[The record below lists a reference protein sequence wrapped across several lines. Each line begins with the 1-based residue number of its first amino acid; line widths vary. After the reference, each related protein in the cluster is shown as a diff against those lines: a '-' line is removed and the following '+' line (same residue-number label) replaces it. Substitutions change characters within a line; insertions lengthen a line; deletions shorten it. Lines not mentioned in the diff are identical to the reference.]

1 MRGSEAI
8 AIFAAR
14 NRNGRHLKTLRKRLS
29 ESLRTGRLRL
39 RELPKS
45 LRGRLVLVTAAF
57 LFLFLVLAAFALERA
72 FFTSLRAEQRSR
84 LEAQLYS
91 LLTVADEIQPG
102 KIRLPDFLRDDRFN
116 QIDSGIYGYVSD
128 PMGRILWR
136 SASALNRPA
145 PRFSSGELGRV
156 EFTNWQ
162 QRGEDLVGASYDVIW
177 EGIGRQESR
186 YTFSVLESS
195 VAFEQTTA
203 VFRRTL
209 WGGFAVVAIVLLAGL
224 VYVMRW
230 GLRPVREVARAMRA
244 IEAGHAERLE
254 GEFPR
259 ELRPLTDNINLF
271 IQSERE
277 RRSRYAETMANL
289 AHSLKT
295 PLAVLQG
302 ATDTA
307 ASDELLRAQVREQV
321 ERMHGIVRYQLQR
334 AVTKG
339 RTPFASVLSVSQPLQ
354 QLADALR
361 KVYAGKAIQ
370 IELAIVGAPRFAG
383 EAGDLMEVLGNVM
396 DNACKF
402 ARRTVQVK
410 VAEQRDD
417 RGGWWL
423 QLRIGDDGPGIAPAK
438 RAAVLSRGGRLD
450 TQVEG
455 QGIGLAVVA
464 EIIDA
469 YGGQLAIGESVL
481 GGAEF
486 LILLPIS

>member
-1 MRGSEAI
+1 M
-8 AIFAAR
+8 
-14 NRNGRHLKTLRKRLS
+14 KTLRKRLS
-29 ESLRTGRLRL
+29 DLARLLRQRL
-39 RELPKS
+39 REVPKS
-45 LRGRLVLVTAAF
+45 LRGRLLLVTAAF
-57 LFLFLVLAAFALERA
+57 LFLFLIFAAFVLERA

-84 LEAQLYS
+84 LEAQLYA
-91 LLTVADEIQPG
+91 LLTVADELQPG
-102 KIRLPDFLRDDRFN
+102 KISLPDYLRDDRFN
-116 QIDSGIYGYVSD
+116 QIESGIYGYVSD

-145 PRFSSGELGRV
+145 PRFAAGELGDVR
-156 EFTNWQ
+156 FINWQ
-162 QRGEDLVGASYDVIW
+162 QRGESLIGASYDVIW
-177 EGIGRQESR
+177 EGVGRHESR
-186 YTFSVLESS
+186 YTFSVLESNA
-195 VAFEQTTA
+195 AFNATTA

-209 WGGFAVVAIVLLAGL
+209 WGGFAVLAIILLAGL

-230 GLRPVREVARAMRA
+230 GLRPVREVARAVRA

-259 ELRPLTDNINLF
+259 ELKPLTDNINLF

-277 RRSRYAETMANL
+277 RRSRYVETMSNL

-302 ATDTA
+302 ATQ
-307 ASDELLRAQVREQV
+307 SDISNEALRNQVQEQV
-321 ERMHGIVRYQLQR
+321 DRMHGIVRYQLQR

-339 RTPFASVLSVSQPLQ
+339 RTPFATLIAVADPLQ

-361 KVYAGKAIQ
+361 KVYAGKQIQ
-370 IELAIVGAPRFAG
+370 IALDIIGTPRFAG
-383 EAGDLMEVLGNVM
+383 ETGDLMEVLGNIM

-402 ARRTVQVK
+402 AHRQVQVR
-410 VAEQRDD
+410 AEERRDE
-417 RGGWWL
+417 RGVWWL
-423 QLRIGDDGPGIAPAK
+423 HLRIADDGPGIAPAK

-455 QGIGLAVVA
+455 QGIGLSVVA
-464 EIIDA
+464 EIVEA
-469 YGGQLAIGESVL
+469 YRGKLAISEAGL

-486 LILLPIS
+486 QMMFPIS

>member
-1 MRGSEAI
+1 M
-8 AIFAAR
+8 
-14 NRNGRHLKTLRKRLS
+14 LKRALHASRQ
-29 ESLRTGRLRL
+29 RL

-57 LFLFLVLAAFALERA
+57 LFLFLILAAFALERA
-72 FFTSLRAEQRSR
+72 FFTSLRSEQRLR

-91 LLTVADEIQPG
+91 LLTVADETQPG
-102 KIRLPDFLRDDRFN
+102 QIRLPDYLRDDRFN

-145 PRFSSGELGRV
+145 PRFKSGELGEVRYI
-156 EFTNWQ
+156 NWQ
-162 QRGEDLVGASYDVIW
+162 QRSEDLVGASYDVIW

-186 YTFSVLESS
+186 YTFSVLESNA
-195 VAFEQTTA
+195 AFDATTA
-203 VFRRTL
+203 IFRQTL
-209 WGGFAVVAIVLLAGL
+209 WGGFAIVAIVLLTGL

-230 GLRPVREVARAMRA
+230 GLRPVREVARAVRA

-259 ELRPLTDNINLF
+259 ELKPLTDNINLF

-277 RRSRYAETMANL
+277 RRSRYAETMSNL

-302 ATDTA
+302 ATDA
-307 ASDELLRAQVREQV
+307 GLSDEALRAQVREQV

-339 RTPFASVLSVSQPLQ
+339 RTPFASLIAVAPPLQ
-354 QLADALR
+354 QLAEALR
-361 KVYAGKAIQ
+361 KVYAGKGMQ
-370 IELAIVGAPRFAG
+370 IEVDIIGTPRFAG
-383 EAGDLMEVLGNVM
+383 EVGDLMEVAGNIM

-402 ARRTVQVK
+402 ARQKVQAR
-410 VAEQRDD
+410 AEERRDE
-417 RGGWWL
+417 RGAWWL
-423 QLRIGDDGPGIAPAK
+423 LLRISDDGPGIAPAK
-438 RAAVLSRGGRLD
+438 REAVLRRGGRLD
-450 TQVEG
+450 THVEG
-455 QGIGLAVVA
+455 QGIGLSVVS
-464 EIIDA
+464 EIVEA
-469 YGGQLAIGESVL
+469 YNGRLAIGESAL

-486 LILLPIS
+486 LIQFPLS

>member
-1 MRGSEAI
+1 M
-8 AIFAAR
+8 
-14 NRNGRHLKTLRKRLS
+14 LKRAFHRPWQ
-29 ESLRTGRLRL
+29 RL

-45 LRGRLVLVTAAF
+45 LRGRLLLVTAAF
-57 LFLFLVLAAFALERA
+57 LFGFLILAAFVLERA
-72 FFTSLRAEQRSR
+72 FFTSLRAEQRGR

-102 KIRLPDFLRDDRFN
+102 KINLPDYLRDDRFN

-145 PRFSSGELGRV
+145 PRFVAGELGKV
-156 EFTNWQ
+156 LFINWRL
-162 QRGEDLVGASYDVIW
+162 RGESLVGASYDVIW
-177 EGIGRQESR
+177 EGVGRQESR
-186 YTFSVLESS
+186 YTFSVLESNA
-195 VAFEQTTA
+195 AFDATTA
-203 VFRRTL
+203 AFRRTL
-209 WGGFAVVAIVLLAGL
+209 WLGFGILGLVLLAGL
-224 VYVMRW
+224 VSVMRW
-230 GLRPVREVARAMRA
+230 GLRPVREVARAIRA

-259 ELRPLTDNINLF
+259 ELQPLTDNINLF
-271 IQSERE
+271 IQSEYE
-277 RRSRYAETMANL
+277 RRSRYAQTMSNL

-302 ATDTA
+302 ATQSDI
-307 ASDELLRAQVREQV
+307 SDEALRAQVREQV

-339 RTPFASVLSVSQPLQ
+339 RTPFAALISVSQPLQ

-361 KVYAGKAIQ
+361 KVYAGKGMRITVD
-370 IELAIVGAPRFAG
+370 IIGTPRFAG
-383 EAGDLMEVLGNVM
+383 ESGDLLEVLGNVM

-402 ARRTVQVK
+402 ARHHVQVR
-410 VAEQRDD
+410 AEERRDE
-417 RGGWWL
+417 RGVWWL
-423 QLRIGDDGPGIAPAK
+423 VLRIGDDGPGIAPEK

-455 QGIGLAVVA
+455 QGIGLSVVA
-464 EIIDA
+464 EIIEA
-469 YGGQLAIGESVL
+469 YRGKLSIGQASL

-486 LILLPIS
+486 QIQMPIT

>member
-1 MRGSEAI
+1 M
-8 AIFAAR
+8 F
-14 NRNGRHLKTLRKRLS
+14 KRALHS
-29 ESLRTGRLRL
+29 SRQRL

-84 LEAQLYS
+84 LEAQLYA

-102 KIRLPDFLRDDRFN
+102 KIRLPDYLRDDRFN

-128 PMGRILWR
+128 QMGRILWR
-136 SASALNRPA
+136 SASALSRPA
-145 PRFSSGELGRV
+145 PRFKAGDLGRV
-156 EFTNWQ
+156 RFISWQ
-162 QRGEDLVGASYDVIW
+162 QRSEDLVGASYDVIW

-186 YTFSVLESS
+186 YTFSVLESNA
-195 VAFEQTTA
+195 AFDRTTA
-203 VFRRTL
+203 IFRQTL
-209 WGGFAVVAIVLLAGL
+209 WGGFAVVAFMLLAGL

-230 GLRPVREVARAMRA
+230 GLRPVREVARAVRA

-259 ELRPLTDNINLF
+259 ELKPLTDNINLF
-271 IQSERE
+271 IESERE
-277 RRSRYAETMANL
+277 RRVRYAETMANL

-302 ATDTA
+302 ATDS
-307 ASDELLRAQVREQV
+307 ASDELLRNLVREQV

-339 RTPFASVLSVSQPLQ
+339 RTPFTSLITVTQPLQ

-370 IELAIVGAPRFAG
+370 IDLEISGSPRFAG
-383 EAGDLMEVLGNVM
+383 EAGDLLEVLGNVM

-402 ARRTVQVK
+402 ASRQVQTQI
-410 VAEQRDD
+410 EERRDD

-438 RAAVLSRGGRLD
+438 REAVLSRGGRLD
-450 TQVEG
+450 THVEG

-464 EIIDA
+464 EIVEA
-469 YGGQLAIGESVL
+469 YGGQLAIGKSPL

-486 LILLPIS
+486 LIQLPIG